1 MNITRSTSKSEM
13 SKMTVGG
20 LRLERVVIYALSE
33 STLMSTFPLA
43 CMLDVELKC
52 NTQFSND
59 LLNSLHIHD

>member
-1 MNITRSTSKSEM
+1 
-13 SKMTVGG
+13 MTAGG